1 MEEQVEKIALTEAV
15 YYILLSLY
23 TPMHGYG
30 MIQNIKELSRE
41 RVILAPGTL
50 YGAINT
56 LLQKQWIRLEE
67 GQDEQARKK
76 EYVIT
81 PLGKQMVEGE
91 VTRLEELLQNGKEMI
106 GRDIK

>member
-1 MEEQVEKIALTEAV
+1 MEEQAEKIALTEAV

-30 MIQNIKELSRE
+30 MIQKIKELSGE

-56 LLQKQWIRLEE
+56 LLQKQWICLQE

-91 VTRLEELLQNGKEMI
+91 VIRLEELLQNGKEMI